1 MDSLEK
7 KEKNLQKLIEK
18 LSVVTSSYSQPL
30 INNEKIHEER
40 NQLGLEKKELE
51 KRNLELAREH
61 QYLKNKLIK
70 KLTSPPKTIG
80 LDRISIVS
88 IQDDIE
94 SWEVLYSYP
103 LISKKSGNMNLGR
116 PV

>member
-18 LSVVTSSYSQPL
+18 LSVVTTSYSQPL
-30 INNEKIHEER
+30 INNEKIQEER
-40 NQLGLEKKELE
+40 NQLDLEKKELE

-70 KLTSPPKTIG
+70 LQSE
-80 LDRISIVS
+80 LN
-88 IQDDIE
+88 
-94 SWEVLYSYP
+94 
-103 LISKKSGNMNLGR
+103 KKSEAEDQFNQDIDELGR
-116 PV
+116 ETESLVEEIDKWQT

>member
-30 INNEKIHEER
+30 INNEKIQEER
-40 NQLGLEKKELE
+40 NQRGLEKKELE

-70 KLTSPPKTIG
+70 LQSE
-80 LDRISIVS
+80 LN
-88 IQDDIE
+88 
-94 SWEVLYSYP
+94 
-103 LISKKSGNMNLGR
+103 KKSEAEDQFNQDIDELSQETESLVKEIEKWQM
-116 PV
+116 

>member
-40 NQLGLEKKELE
+40 NQLGLEKKDLE

-70 KLTSPPKTIG
+70 LQSE
-80 LDRISIVS
+80 LN
-88 IQDDIE
+88 
-94 SWEVLYSYP
+94 
-103 LISKKSGNMNLGR
+103 KKSEAEDQFNQDIDELSQETESLVKEIEKWQM
-116 PV
+116 